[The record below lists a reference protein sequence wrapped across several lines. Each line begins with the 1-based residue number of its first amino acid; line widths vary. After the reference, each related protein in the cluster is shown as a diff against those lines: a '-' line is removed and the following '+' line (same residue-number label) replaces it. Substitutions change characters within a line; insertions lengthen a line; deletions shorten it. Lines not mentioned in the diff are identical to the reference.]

1 MSVLLTDD
9 EFDLVFE
16 ALQVANSPYTN
27 DDVPHLVA
35 LEAKAWKAVQAARH
49 RTDPAE

>member
-1 MSVLLTDD
+1 MSVLLTNE
-9 EFDLVFE
+9 EFDLIFE
-16 ALQVANSPYTN
+16 ALRVANSPYTN

-49 RTDPAE
+49 RTDPDE

>member
-1 MSVLLTDD
+1 MGVMLTDE

-16 ALQVANSPYTN
+16 ALRVANNPYTN

-35 LEAKAWKAVQAARH
+35 LEAKAWKAVQAAKH
-49 RTDPAE
+49 RTDPDA